1 MTTKSLPRKPFYTSI
16 AMMFW
21 LPLLI
26 LFLNIVL
33 TIMLGIKTI
42 NEYRIDKL
50 FHIFGGVSISF
61 SAAGILWYL
70 IRRKIVKLHDANVFR
85 VLVFGFLCFTVIA
98 WEILE
103 YILQI
108 EPDYLTYTDT
118 ISDMICGLIGGLS
131 AMLFL
136 RKLGLDRNCF

>member
-1 MTTKSLPRKPFYTSI
+1 MSV
-16 AMMFW
+16 
-21 LPLLI
+21 LLWHLVQREI
-26 LFLNIVL
+26 ITLQD
-33 TIMLGIKTI
+33 
-42 NEYRIDKL
+42 E
-50 FHIFGGVSISF
+50 
-61 SAAGILWYL
+61 
-70 IRRKIVKLHDANVFR
+70 NVFR
-85 VLVFGFLCFTVIA
+85 ILVFGLLCFVVIG